1 MAKRK
6 PSSSSNSGGSTI
18 LSGIVALV
26 VIALFFCLSF
36 MGVDVVSL
44 LEEGSEENSNNNSE
58 VGENNPPED
67 NENSSGNEPGEV
79 EPAPSDWYQV
89 YFTDPTCPPEEERTG
104 GIDEI
109 IAADILT
116 AKETV
121 DVAAFEMD
129 SQPIIN
135 ALIEVRKRGVAV
147 RFATDDEHNPAE
159 TTNRLRRNSIS
170 VVEDKRSGLM
180 HDKIIIIDG
189 RYLWMGAM
197 NFTLNDV
204 YCNNNNTVRWDSP
217 ELAANYT
224 LEIDEMVGE
233 RAFGPTS
240 PKNTEV
246 NFTLSG
252 IKMENYFSPETKV
265 APILGELVAQA
276 EEEILFMAFSFTHED
291 IGEPI
296 LARAEAG
303 VEVRGVFETTGS
315 ETEYSYF
322 LPMRNADID
331 NLQVRQDGNGRI
343 MHHKVIVIDRKI
355 VVFGSFNF
363 SDSANTKNDEN
374 TLIVYDP
381 NFASYF
387 IEEFEIVWGEAKQ
400 E

>member
-6 PSSSSNSGGSTI
+6 PSSKSNSGGSTI

-36 MGVDVVSL
+36 MGVDVISL
-44 LEEGSEENSNNNSE
+44 LEEGSEGNNNNSE
-58 VGENNPPED
+58 VGENNPPEN
-67 NENSSGNEPGEV
+67 NEDDPAENEGGV

-116 AKETV
+116 AEETV

-147 RFATDDEHNPAE
+147 RFATDDEHNPTE

-170 VVEDKRSGLM
+170 VVEDKRSALM
-180 HDKIIIIDG
+180 HNKIIIIDG

-224 LEIDEMVGE
+224 LEIDEMVNDRE
-233 RAFGPTS
+233 FGPTS
-240 PKNTEV
+240 SENTETDLTI
-246 NFTLSG
+246 NG
-252 IKMENYFSPETKV
+252 IKMENYFSSETKV
-265 APILGELVAQA
+265 APILGELVSQA
-276 EEEILFMAFSFTHED
+276 KDEILFMAFSFTHED
-291 IGEPI
+291 IGEPM

-303 VEVRGVFETTGS
+303 VDVRGVFETTGS

-322 LPMRNADID
+322 LPMRDAGLD

-343 MHHKVIVIDRKI
+343 MHHKVIIIDRKI

-363 SDSANTKNDEN
+363 SSNANNSNDEN

-381 NFASYF
+381 NLASYF